1 MVLNTQSY
9 MWDGLD
15 GYLLGP
21 TLRAPYG
28 ANNNRYAKC
37 RKEALRQKLNV
48 GIFLPIRR
56 ENWSESDHSAIASA
70 RRPLFLKSFYL

>member
-28 ANNNRYAKC
+28 ANNILNIPTRPCNDALEINSYKYRNR
-37 RKEALRQKLNV
+37 NV
-48 GIFLPIRR
+48 ATEFPNTLAG
-56 ENWSESDHSAIASA
+56 DQQGV
-70 RRPLFLKSFYL
+70 